1 MLMNSAVTL
10 PDGLA
15 QPGIYSVESD
25 EALAASVQAAL
36 KDDVDADVRPV
47 RELKG
52 VQARKDVLPLGLLL
66 GLGRLTSAL
75 PGLHRIGAGGMPG
88 LTALRT
94 ASRWA
99 VIRYLWAFADHR
111 PDLRLSKLTDE
122 VRFHQRT
129 LLSESFGLALAADL
143 IEEYI
148 LPGVA
153 RVVDADAVAYDPVL
167 AIDMA
172 ALASHKPDY
181 FWYRV
186 DGDRLKD
193 VVVVEVKG
201 TTSGRRRCIEQLAR
215 GVEQVLVP
223 ARIRGV
229 RMRRVVVGTELHGG
243 KLKACAVE
251 VAEPEEAVR
260 RHAYE
265 VVRSREFRRPATL
278 GVGSVERFSQE
289 VPEEAAAAESSTLDQ
304 VRLHAFAGVSVTNG
318 SLFGG
323 SEEVRRTLARREIIE
338 ADGVKFRCEASQ
350 VEIGDRILTV
360 RTGVAEEFL
369 SSSDAYRSGSA
380 AERRNGYRQ
389 RHNARGAAPVRVKS
403 VQTGASMSMATSG
416 DGCMLAISLENL

>member
-1 MLMNSAVTL
+1 MSTDWSIAL

-15 QPGIYSVESD
+15 RPGLYAVESD
-25 EALAASVQAAL
+25 QALAGTVQAAL
-36 KDDVDADVRPV
+36 KGDVGADVRPV
-47 RELKG
+47 LELTG
-52 VQARKDVLPLGLLL
+52 VQVREDVAPLDLLL

-111 PDLRLSKLTDE
+111 PDLKLSDLTNQ

-143 IEEYI
+143 VERYV
-148 LPGVA
+148 LPGA
-153 RVVDADAVAYDPVL
+153 TRVVDADAVDYDPVL
-167 AIDMA
+167 SFDMA

-186 DGDRLKD
+186 DGDRLTD
-193 VVVVEVKG
+193 IVVVEVKG
-201 TTSGRRRCIEQLAR
+201 TTSGRWRCIEQMAR

-229 RMRRVVVGTELHGG
+229 AMRRIVVGTELNNG

-251 VAEPEEAVR
+251 VAEPEETVR

-265 VVRSREFRRPATL
+265 VVRSREFRRPAAL
-278 GVGSVERFSQE
+278 DDPRDDRFSRE
-289 VPEEAAAAESSTLDQ
+289 VAKEAAAAESLTLDQ
-304 VRLHAFAGVSVTNG
+304 VRLHAFAGVPVTYQ
-318 SLFGG
+318 SLFSG
-323 SEEVRRTLARREIIE
+323 SEQVRRTLERREVVV
-338 ADGVKFRCEASQ
+338 ADGIGFRCEASQ
-350 VEIGDRILTV
+350 VEIGNQVLTV

-369 SSSDAYRSGSA
+369 SSSDAYRSGDLS
-380 AERRNGYRQ
+380 ERRSAYR
-389 RHNARGAAPVRVKS
+389 RRRTGRGQAPIRGES
-403 VQTGASMSMATSG
+403 METGTSMPVATSG
-416 DGCMLAISLENL
+416 DGCMLAISLETR

>member
-1 MLMNSAVTL
+1 MSTDWSITL
-10 PDGLA
+10 PGGLD
-15 QPGIYSVESD
+15 QPGMYAVESD
-25 EALAASVQAAL
+25 QALSAAVQSAL

-47 RELKG
+47 LELDG
-52 VQARKDVLPLGLLL
+52 LRTRKDVPPLELLL

-99 VIRYLWAFADHR
+99 VIRYLWAFAADR
-111 PDLRLSKLTDE
+111 PDLRLSELTDE

-129 LLSESFGLALAADL
+129 LLSESFGIALAADL
-143 IEEYI
+143 IEGYV
-148 LPGVA
+148 LPGA
-153 RVVDADAVAYDPVL
+153 TRVVDADAVDYDPVL

-186 DGDRLKD
+186 DHDRLTE

-201 TTSGRRRCIEQLAR
+201 TTSGRRRCIEQMAR

-229 RMRRVVVGTELHGG
+229 AMRRIVVGTELHNG

-251 VAEPEEAVR
+251 VAEPEESVR

-265 VVRSREFRRPATL
+265 VIRSRAFRSPEDEGDLR
-278 GVGSVERFSQE
+278 VERFSEE
-289 VPEEAAAAESSTLDQ
+289 VAEEVAASNSLNLDQ
-304 VRLHAFAGVSVTNG
+304 VRLHAFAGVPVTDQ
-318 SLFGG
+318 SLFSG
-323 SEEVRRTLARREIIE
+323 SEQVSRTLARREVVV
-338 ADGVKFRCEASQ
+338 ADGIAFRCDASQ
-350 VEIGDRILTV
+350 VEIGDRILAV

-369 SSSDAYRSGSA
+369 SSSDAYRSKGGE
-380 AERRNGYRQ
+380 ERRNAYRQ
-389 RHNARGAAPVRVKS
+389 RRTSRGETPVRGES
-403 VQTGASMSMATSG
+403 SETGMSMPVATSS
-416 DGCMLAISLENL
+416 DGCLLAISLEAR